1 MNESMKEHLVKA
13 LKSDVR
19 YDSRKKDTFRDVK
32 VEYGVS
38 ANAEGSARVTIGD
51 TVVIAGVKLN
61 LATPYADSP
70 NKGTFMVNAELL
82 PMSNGRFESG
92 PPSIES
98 IEIARVIDRG
108 IREAEAIDVE
118 KLCIAPG
125 EKVWG
130 VSVDIIP
137 INAAGNLMDAAGLA
151 VLAALK
157 NTKYPKILEDGS
169 VSYKEHTEETLTLTK
184 EPIPVTVHKIADQML
199 VDPTEDE
206 EFAAT
211 ARLTVASISDSTLCA
226 MQKGGEESLSIDEID
241 GMVSLALAKAKELR
255 GAL

>member
-1 MNESMKEHLVKA
+1 MTKHLLKA
-13 LKSDVR
+13 LEQDIR
-19 YDSRKKDTFRDVK
+19 YDGRKKDQFRDVK

-38 ANAEGSARVTIGD
+38 ANAEGSAKVTIGD

-61 LATPYADSP
+61 LATPYPDTP
-70 NKGTFMVNAELL
+70 NEGTFMVNAELL

-98 IEIARVIDRG
+98 IELARVIDRG
-108 IREAEAIDVE
+108 IREAKAIDVE

-137 INAAGNLMDAAGLA
+137 LNAAGNLMDAAGLA

-157 NTKYPKILEDGS
+157 DTRYPKIQEDGS
-169 VSYKEHTEETLTLTK
+169 VSYKEHTEETIPLNK
-184 EPIPVTVHKIADQML
+184 EPIPVTVHKIDNQL
-199 VDPTEDE
+199 IVDPTEEE

-211 ARLTVASISDSTLCA
+211 ARLTVASISDKTLCA
-226 MQKGGEESLSIDEID
+226 MQKGGEESLSIEEID
-241 GMVSLALAKAKELR
+241 AMVTLALAKASELR

>member
-1 MNESMKEHLVKA
+1 MKKHLVKA
-13 LKSDVR
+13 LSQDIRFDGRV
-19 YDSRKKDTFRDVK
+19 KDQFRDVK

-51 TVVIAGVKLN
+51 TIVIAGVKLN
-61 LATPYADSP
+61 LAKPYADSP
-70 NKGTFMVNAELL
+70 NAGTFMVNAELL

-108 IREAEAIDVE
+108 VREAGAIDVK
-118 KLCIAPG
+118 KLCITPG
-125 EKVWG
+125 ESVWG

-137 INAAGNLMDAAGLA
+137 INASGNLMDAAGLA

-157 NTKYPKILEDGS
+157 DTKYPKVLEDGS
-169 VSYKEHTEETLTLTK
+169 VSYKEHTDETLPLNK
-184 EPIPVTVHKIADQML
+184 EPIPVTVYKVGDQLL
-199 VDPTEDE
+199 VDPVENE

-211 ARLTVASISDSTLCA
+211 ARLTVASISDSTICA
-226 MQKGGEESLSIDEID
+226 MQKGGLDSLSIDEID
-241 GMVSLALAKAKELR
+241 TMVGLAIAKSKELR
-255 GAL
+255 KAL